1 MIGKK
6 EGHLKIK
13 MALIVL
19 FLILTFLLFLM
30 QRNVKIESE
39 NIPFKIELVFEGKNE
54 IYQKLIGKRE
64 LIEEKYVLSEVEE
77 KNIFLKG
84 TKINIIGIDE
94 NYSQINDIGIV
105 SGEWITGEDQIVVSE
120 SIAKEINETLSI
132 GETVDILGKEF
143 VIVGIYE
150 NKKYSKSENVYINK
164 WDMPES
170 LRNAGETLYSLQFK
184 PKDENR
190 QNFIKE
196 KLFEDIGLMLNGEAE
211 IKIIDFTDSRKNLS
225 KYYYG
230 FIFLTEIAVF
240 IFIMVYFIYSF
251 KLYMKRYRVGIRRKY
266 VKELIW
272 ENLTAILLETL
283 KMVILIFIWVFL
295 LRSIL
300 EFKLSTPSR
309 FLPPTDIF
317 DFKFYSQIRKL
328 FNEEYGKT
336 AAGYGKYY
344 INLLRVAKRYFIK
357 SVILLIGLLSV
368 SLSYMKDKF
377 KAADKNYN
385 KLSMERREAY
395 GKSSI

>member
-13 MALIVL
+13 MVLIVL

-30 QRNVKIESE
+30 QRNIKIESE
-39 NIPFKIELVFEGKNE
+39 DIPFKIELVFEGKNE

-64 LIEEKYVLSEVEE
+64 LIKEKYALSEVEE
-77 KNIFLKG
+77 KDIFLKG

-94 NYSQINDIGIV
+94 NYLQINDIGIV

-120 SIAKEINETLSI
+120 TIAKEINETLSI

-143 VIVGIYE
+143 IIVGIYE

-170 LRNAGETLYSLQFK
+170 LRNAGETFYILQFK

-211 IKIIDFTDSRKNLS
+211 IRIIDFTDSRKNLS

-251 KLYMKRYRVGIRRKY
+251 KSYMKRYRVGIRRKY

-317 DFKFYSQIRKL
+317 DFEFYSQIRKL
-328 FNEEYGKT
+328 INEEYGKT

-344 INLLRVAKRYFIK
+344 IELLRVAKRYFIK

>member
-64 LIEEKYVLSEVEE
+64 LIEEKYALSEVEE

-120 SIAKEINETLSI
+120 AIGKKINETLSI

-150 NKKYSKSENVYINK
+150 NKKYSKSENVYIN
-164 WDMPES
+164 E
-170 LRNAGETLYSLQFK
+170 
-184 PKDENR
+184 
-190 QNFIKE
+190 
-196 KLFEDIGLMLNGEAE
+196 
-211 IKIIDFTDSRKNLS
+211 
-225 KYYYG
+225 
-230 FIFLTEIAVF
+230 
-240 IFIMVYFIYSF
+240 
-251 KLYMKRYRVGIRRKY
+251 
-266 VKELIW
+266 
-272 ENLTAILLETL
+272 
-283 KMVILIFIWVFL
+283 
-295 LRSIL
+295 
-300 EFKLSTPSR
+300 
-309 FLPPTDIF
+309 
-317 DFKFYSQIRKL
+317 
-328 FNEEYGKT
+328 
-336 AAGYGKYY
+336 
-344 INLLRVAKRYFIK
+344 
-357 SVILLIGLLSV
+357 
-368 SLSYMKDKF
+368 
-377 KAADKNYN
+377 
-385 KLSMERREAY
+385 
-395 GKSSI
+395 